1 MPSAE
6 QKSAAPF
13 QEDTAARRFAA
24 PAWLVS
30 AVLHAALLVV
40 LGLTL
45 QITPRGIASDQEQ
58 EIAGEI
64 VLKHHDEQGEYY
76 ESENESSTPQP
87 TASGAESQA
96 VSDLLDDSPLK
107 PSVDLPNA
115 ADVLGLGGAD
125 TPGGGARGL
134 TDRATQPR
142 QTAGGGARTSI
153 FGVESE
159 GHSFAYVFDRSASMG
174 SFGNLPL
181 NAAKAALKA
190 SLAHLDDT
198 HRFHIIFYNEQPTIF
213 NASGGKTSLVM
224 ADERAKT
231 LAHRFIDGIDANGST
246 EHMPALKAALHLA
259 PDVIYL
265 LTDADRP
272 VLNTADLAEI
282 RRRNQRVGASIH
294 TIEFGSGRRMDSV
307 NFLVKLAQ
315 QNNGRYT
322 YVNVRELRDRR

>member
-6 QKSAAPF
+6 QKNAAPF

-30 AVLHAALLVV
+30 AVLHAAVLVA

-45 QITPRGIASDQEQ
+45 QITPRGIASDEEH

-76 ESENESSTPQP
+76 ESENSARQP
-87 TASGAESQA
+87 TSSGAESQA
-96 VSDLLDDSPLK
+96 VSDLLNDSPLQ

-125 TPGGGARGL
+125 VPSGGAPGL
-134 TDRATQPR
+134 TDRPTQPR
-142 QTAGGGARTSI
+142 RTAGGGARTSV

-174 SFGNLPL
+174 SYGNLPL
-181 NAAKAALKA
+181 NAAKVALKA

-198 HRFHIIFYNEQPTIF
+198 HRFHIIFYNEKPTVF
-213 NASGGKTSLVM
+213 NASGGRTSMVM

-231 LAHRFIDGIDANGST
+231 LAHQFIDGINANGST

-272 VLNTADLAEI
+272 VLNAADLAEI

-294 TIEFGSGRRMDSV
+294 TIEFGNGPRVDPV